1 MVFYALYT
9 IYFVGVFPTSK
20 VAAKYF
26 ITKPASIASKLAGL
40 VSLASAG
47 RRYILLKI

>member
-9 IYFVGVFPTSK
+9 IYFVGIFPTYE

-26 ITKPASIASKLAGL
+26 ITKPAKIASKLAGL
-40 VSLASAG
+40 VTLAFAG
-47 RRYILLKI
+47 RRYVA